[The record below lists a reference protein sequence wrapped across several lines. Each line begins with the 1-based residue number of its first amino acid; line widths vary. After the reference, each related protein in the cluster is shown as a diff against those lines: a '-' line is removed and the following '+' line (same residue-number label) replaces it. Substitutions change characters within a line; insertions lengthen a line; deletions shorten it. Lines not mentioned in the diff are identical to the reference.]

1 MGRCHLYRSLYY
13 SGTESG
19 GLNHE
24 QDVRG
29 SFALYSSDVEGYDAQ
44 PAELTKE
51 VAAVGHLATTKAILL
66 IGDDLSYSSNQVPSI
81 RPCKLLYWIVKAIL
95 VVDLDLSLAGLLPRL
110 LPLADATWDGLQP
123 MMLLP

>member
-1 MGRCHLYRSLYY
+1 MPPVSTTLVF
-13 SGTESG
+13 GTESG

-51 VAAVGHLATTKAILL
+51 VAAVGHLATIKAILL

-95 VVDLDLSLAGLLPRL
+95 MADLDLSLAGLLL
-110 LPLADATWDGLQP
+110 LANATWDGLQP
-123 MMLLP
+123 LMLLP